1 MKRIFASKSKVFII
15 LIFFPIYFF
24 SSESIAFLE
33 DEEARRAILQI
44 REKLNTIEKKLEK
57 NTNQLN
63 EQIQSSKQG
72 RLKLVN
78 DIEQLNSE
86 LARFRG
92 FGEETQQYNEI
103 FTDKLKMLEETMD
116 TIKSRISSLEPQ
128 AVIVSGREILVGN
141 FEKQMYEEASEMMA
155 SGNYSAAI
163 QLFEKFNKKY
173 KESSLTAYAL
183 HAKGLAYYAV
193 QAHNS
198 AIVTLRSIEKDHLN
212 YPKLPDAMLTLSA
225 SQTEAGKIKDAIK
238 TLQSLIKRAPSSDA
252 ALTARER
259 IKQLTPEKL

>member
-1 MKRIFASKSKVFII
+1 M
-15 LIFFPIYFF
+15 
-24 SSESIAFLE
+24 
-33 DEEARRAILQI
+33 
-44 REKLNTIEKKLEK
+44 NTIEKKLEK

-212 YPKLPDAMLTLSA
+212 YPKQAFVLAQRNSLYLDNLVFHKICLPILAHPFQAKHYRLLNGILA
-225 SQTEAGKIKDAIK
+225 SN
-238 TLQSLIKRAPSSDA
+238 LVLFSLRK
-252 ALTARER
+252 
-259 IKQLTPEKL
+259 